1 MIVPLVLLVGGLVAV
16 AFASAKEEV
25 RIERWEIT
33 YKEEQELAKE
43 ERQEERRHQEEERRQ
58 AREEV
63 KRAEDRALKL
73 EDRDEDRRRKLEDR
87 DEDRIYKDGREPHAV
102 ATYLVPYYQ
111 LWVGQDAEWTL
122 KALPHGA
129 TLHLESVSAAG
140 LKFRDIPGV
149 VPFDHVEEVET
160 PQAQP

>member
-73 EDRDEDRRRKLEDR
+73 EDRDEDRRRKLED
-87 DEDRIYKDGREPHAV
+87 